1 MARVVT
7 LTEGHNLRQLFASIY
22 HNTTK
27 AGILIALIG
36 LVGCH
41 KHTDFSTGPK
51 LPYKV
56 HDASDSVMIKMQ
68 ARFAREG
75 VKVITE
81 GQDYML
87 SIQSASLFPNQS
99 PQLTWASYKTLNL
112 VAKYLKQFRKIT
124 INVNA
129 FSEKGS
135 NEARN
140 IALTKARARAVG
152 GYLWSQGIDSRFVF
166 TQGFG
171 SDKPIVSVSQGG
183 DLSENS
189 RVEITFID
197 AVG

>member
-1 MARVVT
+1 M
-7 LTEGHNLRQLFASIY
+7 RQLFASIY
-22 HNTTK
+22 NNTTK
-27 AGILIALIG
+27 AGILIALLG

-41 KHTDFSTGPK
+41 KHADFSTGPK

-68 ARFAREG
+68 ARFARYG

-87 SIQSASLFPNQS
+87 SIQSASLFPKES

-112 VAKYLKQFRKIT
+112 VAKYLKQFRKTT

-140 IALTKARARAVG
+140 IALTKARALAVG

-183 DLSENS
+183 DSSQNS
-189 RVEITFID
+189 RVEITFRD